1 MNGEPEGELERLR
14 IAYFAGV
21 ERRRAELE
29 AAALLTSAELGYA
42 NLTVQAVL
50 DRSGV
55 NRNRFYREFD
65 NLAACFSSAYCRE
78 IEQLSERLLKRC
90 ENGWLA
96 GLDGALATLQELV
109 LTEPK
114 MTRALFVEVHVA
126 GGPALAKRQEVLERL
141 SRALDGAR
149 REIPRSRHSPPP
161 LTAPFMLSAIEAAV
175 CHFFLDPEVDDFG
188 RTMTALRN
196 LIVETYRGD
205 S

>member
-1 MNGEPEGELERLR
+1 MSGDPGGELDRLR
-14 IAYFAGV
+14 NAYFAGV
-21 ERRRAELE
+21 EKRRAELE
-29 AAALLTSAELGYA
+29 IAALLSSAELGYA

-55 NRNRFYREFD
+55 SRNRFYREFD

-78 IEQLSERLLKRC
+78 IEQLSERLLKGC
-90 ENGWLA
+90 DGGWLA
-96 GLDGALATLQELV
+96 GLDGALATLQEMV

-114 MTRALFVEVHVA
+114 LTRAMVVEVHVA
-126 GGPALAKRQEVLERL
+126 GGQALAKRKEVLERL
-141 SRALDGAR
+141 SHALDGAR

-188 RTMTALRN
+188 QTVAALRN
-196 LIVETYRGD
+196 LIVDAYRGD